1 MMNKVALNSKIGHIH
16 WRVPRDIKVL
26 LMELKV
32 VQTTASLF
40 TQVLR

>member
-1 MMNKVALNSKIGHIH
+1 MMNKVALNSEIGHIH

-40 TQVLR
+40 TQLLR